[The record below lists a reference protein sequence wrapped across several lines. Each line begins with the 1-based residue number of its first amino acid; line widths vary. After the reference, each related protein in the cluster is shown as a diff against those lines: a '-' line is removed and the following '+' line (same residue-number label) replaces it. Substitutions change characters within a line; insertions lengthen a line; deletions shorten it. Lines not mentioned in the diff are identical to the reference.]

1 MRDRKNESE
10 RERERER
17 ERDRSRREKRTI
29 LTGLTVFIDQV
40 GFRNQI
46 GQF

>member
-1 MRDRKNESE
+1 MRDRKNESVTE
-10 RERERER
+10 REREK
-17 ERDRSRREKRTI
+17 RDRSRREKRTI
-29 LTGLTVFIDQV
+29 LTGLTVFINQV

>member
-1 MRDRKNESE
+1 MRDRKNESV

-17 ERDRSRREKRTI
+17 EREKRTI

-40 GFRNQI
+40 GYRNQI